1 MLRNPFFV
9 KNEISS
15 EALLNERIRLER
27 IQTSIGTIAATTI
40 AGVVYWTYPTGNFPD
55 YIINLW
61 FSFQCFLCIAWLLF
75 LGAFNHNAAVFK
87 PFWSYISTITSM
99 FYGLSWGVGWILF
112 AENEQTNHAILYI
125 VICSGVVSGGFFAT
139 AFYFPSMLA
148 FAISS
153 ITPIILNFILN
164 GSSLHPWLG
173 GAIAIYALTFFA
185 FTLNLHFFLL
195 DSLIRREREITLSR
209 RLEEEKKQT
218 ELAHQE
224 KNRFLAAASHDLR
237 QPLQAIHFFQYALEK
252 QLPID
257 QDWAVFKK
265 MQESTQSLTELLDV
279 LLDISKLD
287 AGGIEIKRQPIFLHE
302 LLHRVYQRYFPLA
315 ANAGIDLEYV
325 PVRIWVDSD
334 PNALERIVQNLVVN
348 AIKHMNKQGRIVL
361 GARRYKKGIRI
372 EVHDNG
378 VGIPATAQT
387 AIFTE
392 FYQLNNPERN
402 RHKGLGLGLS
412 IVKRLAGL
420 LEHEVGLI
428 SQEGKGCVFSLK
440 LPLASATTLP
450 IVFTPPANTSAIPS
464 MQRQVLLVEDDKTV
478 LDALVLL
485 FRLWGYATVTVE
497 TLDATSIL
505 QQHPDIQLIVSDYQ
519 LQDGYDGLRLI
530 QQLRWHSDRDIPAI
544 LITGNTSP
552 DTLKSIS
559 QSGIAVSYKPINP
572 RILRELAEQTVHI
585 ANLTP
590 HSTNG

>member
-1 MLRNPFFV
+1 MLRRNPFLV
-9 KNEISS
+9 KHEISS

-27 IQTSIGTIAATTI
+27 IQTSIGTVAATTI
-40 AGVVYWTYPTGNFPD
+40 AGVVYWTYPSGKLPV

-61 FSFQCFLCIAWLLF
+61 FAFQCFLCIAWLLF
-75 LGAFNHNAAVFK
+75 LNAFKRNAAVFK

-99 FYGLSWGVGWILF
+99 FYGLLWGIGWILF

-153 ITPIILNFILN
+153 ITPIIFNFMIN

-257 QDWAVFKK
+257 QDWSVFKK
-265 MQESTQSLTELLDV
+265 MQESTQSLTELLDA

-287 AGGIEIKRQPIFLHE
+287 AGGIDIRHQPVFLHE

-325 PVRIWVDSD
+325 PARIWVSSD
-334 PNALERIVQNLVVN
+334 PKALERIVQNLVVN

-361 GARRYKKGIRI
+361 GTRRCKEGIRV

-378 VGIPATAQT
+378 VGIPITAQS

-402 RHKGLGLGLS
+402 RNKGLGLGLS

-420 LEHEVGLI
+420 LDHEVGLN
-428 SQEGKGCVFSLK
+428 SQEGKGCVFSIK
-440 LPLASATTLP
+440 LPLTSFTAPP
-450 IVFTPPANTSAIPS
+450 IILTSPTNTAPPPLI
-464 MQRQVLLVEDDKTV
+464 QGKVLLVEDDRTV

-485 FRLWGYATVTVE
+485 FRLWGYSTITTE
-497 TLDATSIL
+497 TLDATVIL
-505 QQHPDIQLIVSDYQ
+505 QQYPDIQMVVSDYQ
-519 LQDGYDGLRLI
+519 LQDGYDGLHLI
-530 QQLRWHSDRDIPAI
+530 QQLRWLSGWEIPAI

-559 QSGIAVSYKPINP
+559 QSGIVVSYKPINP
-572 RILRELAEQTVHI
+572 RILRALAEQTMCI
-585 ANLTP
+585 APPLP
-590 HSTNG
+590 ASS